1 MYSRLTRKVVW
12 LASQLANQLRL
23 RSCDIVVSAH
33 SSPAHAVKI
42 VAPPSPPSKALSC
55 WYRNCLG
62 SLTGLVHAEGPL
74 TKSVP
79 ELPVGTHTSP
89 RHCPPTCHLEPRFT
103 ARLSFACS
111 AQSPVSSLKSHRALS
126 LALGPVIGEAGTTA
140 GRWGVFC
147 SVRMGP
153 HWHAW
158 YSPQAEQV
166 TFCQMSPLSKS
177 CKNESLKSNIR
188 DIL

>member
-140 GRWGVFC
+140 GRWGGGGGGFC
-147 SVRMGP
+147 SGGVGP
-153 HWHAW
+153 QW
-158 YSPQAEQV
+158 P
-166 TFCQMSPLSKS
+166 PL
-177 CKNESLKSNIR
+177 
-188 DIL
+188 

>member
-42 VAPPSPPSKALSC
+42 GAPPSPPSKALSC

-126 LALGPVIGEAGTTA
+126 LALGPVIGEACTTA

-153 HWHAW
+153 HWHA
-158 YSPQAEQV
+158 
-166 TFCQMSPLSKS
+166 
-177 CKNESLKSNIR
+177 
-188 DIL
+188 

>member
-62 SLTGLVHAEGPL
+62 SLTGLVHTEGPL

-111 AQSPVSSLKSHRALS
+111 AQSPVSSLKSHRTLS

-147 SVRMGP
+147 SVRMRTTL
-153 HWHAW
+153 AR
-158 YSPQAEQV
+158 
-166 TFCQMSPLSKS
+166 L
-177 CKNESLKSNIR
+177 
-188 DIL
+188 ILTAS